1 MSDFNEVTDEDLV
14 KMVLSEDKEAF
25 GELVNRYQ
33 DPIMRYCKRLLNYH
47 QQDAEDVVSDVFYKA
62 YKNLAS
68 FKTNLKFSTWIY
80 RIAHNTSVNLIRDKS
95 KLFYVDIEDFWHIPQ
110 TTKTENIIDKVE
122 LERILENLNPTDRS
136 LLILFHLEEKS
147 LKEIAEIF
155 KLSENTVAVKLKR
168 ARERAR
174 KFFKQ

>member
-1 MSDFNEVTDEDLV
+1 MSDFKDVTDENLV
-14 KMVLSEDKEAF
+14 KMVLDDNKQAF

-33 DPIMRYCKRLLNYH
+33 EPIMRYCKRLLNFH
-47 QQDAEDVVSDVFYKA
+47 LQDAEDVASDVFYRA
-62 YKNLAS
+62 YKNIAS
-68 FKTNLKFSTWIY
+68 FKTNLKFSTWLY

-95 KLFYVDIEDFWHIPQ
+95 KLFFVDIEDFWHIPQ

-122 LERILENLNPTDRS
+122 LERILGNLNSTDRS

-147 LKEIAEIF
+147 LKEIAQIF

-174 KFFKQ
+174 KFFKK